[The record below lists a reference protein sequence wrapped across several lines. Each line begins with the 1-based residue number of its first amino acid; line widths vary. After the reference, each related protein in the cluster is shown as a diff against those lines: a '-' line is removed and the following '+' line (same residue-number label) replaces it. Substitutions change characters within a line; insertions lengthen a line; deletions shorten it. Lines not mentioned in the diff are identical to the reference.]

1 MSGNPRPGSLNESI
15 RPEFRTIDGLS
26 VRYAESEMRDDHAI
40 LISPWPE
47 SLFAFDRMWSRLAA
61 DTHLVAVD
69 LPGFGGS
76 ERRAEL
82 MSPHAM
88 GEFIIRVA
96 DAFGLEDPHVV
107 GPDIGTGTALF
118 AAALHPGRLRSL
130 VIGNGGAAVPL
141 QLSGVLKDWVEDPDH
156 EKYRAFDPKQIIAMA
171 MSTIS
176 GYQVPDEIV
185 ADYIAGSAG
194 DRFFESMRYAR
205 AYPTDLPILG
215 RLLPGIETPV
225 QHIAGRDDAVV
236 PVVNSEYLHERLP
249 HSKLDV
255 IDAGHFSWEEAPDV
269 YADLV
274 AGWWAGGYRAV

>member
-1 MSGNPRPGSLNESI
+1 MPASPSETIQPKV
-15 RPEFRTIDGLS
+15 RTIDGLS
-26 VRYAESEMRDDHAI
+26 VRYAESEPRGDHAI
-40 LISPWPE
+40 LVSPWPE
-47 SLFAFDRMWSRLAA
+47 SVFAFDRMWSRLAA
-61 DTHLVAVD
+61 ETHLVAVD

-76 ERRAEL
+76 ERRADL

-88 GEFIIRVA
+88 GEFLIRVA
-96 DAFGLEDPHVV
+96 DAFGLGNPHVV
-107 GPDIGTGTALF
+107 GPDIGTGAALF

-130 VIGNGGAAVPL
+130 VIGSGGAAVPL
-141 QLSGVLKDWVEDPDH
+141 QLTGVLKDWVEDPDH
-156 EKYRAFDPKQIIAMA
+156 EKYRAADPKQVVEIA
-171 MSTIS
+171 MSTID
-176 GYQVPDEIV
+176 GYRVPDEIV
-185 ADYIAGSAG
+185 ADYVASNAG

-215 RLLPGIETPV
+215 DLLPRIETPV

-236 PVVNSEYLHERLP
+236 PVANSEYLHERLP

-255 IDAGHFSWEEAPDV
+255 IAAGHFTWEEAPDT

>member
-1 MSGNPRPGSLNESI
+1 M
-15 RPEFRTIDGLS
+15 
-26 VRYAESEMRDDHAI
+26 
-40 LISPWPE
+40 
-47 SLFAFDRMWSRLAA
+47 
-61 DTHLVAVD
+61 
-69 LPGFGGS
+69 
-76 ERRAEL
+76 
-82 MSPHAM
+82 
-88 GEFIIRVA
+88 
-96 DAFGLEDPHVV
+96 
-107 GPDIGTGTALF
+107 
-118 AAALHPGRLRSL
+118 
-130 VIGNGGAAVPL
+130 
-141 QLSGVLKDWVEDPDH
+141 LKDWVEDPDH